1 MNAPLPQAAVNAM
14 GMFEVQVQAIRLEAQ
29 GICSFELA
37 DPNGQALPNFEAGA
51 HIDVHLPGGVVR
63 SYSLA
68 SDPKDTSKWLLGVLK
83 EPQSKGGSKAMHDK
97 VRVVMC

>member
-1 MNAPLPQAAVNAM
+1 MNASLPQAVVNAM
-14 GMFEVQVQAIRLEAQ
+14 GVFEVQVQAIRLEAQ

-37 DPNGQALPNFEAGA
+37 DPNGHALPSFDAGA

-68 SDPKDTSKWLLGVLK
+68 GDPQDNTKWW
-83 EPQSKGGSKAMHDK
+83 
-97 VRVVMC
+97 